1 MAEPLY
7 RIHAVA
13 EMVGISENLLRAW
26 ERRYQVVSPRRSPS
40 GYRGYSRADVELL
53 RRVTQ
58 LTREGMAIGDIAALL
73 PTLRREVKGA
83 ATAPATATPATDA
96 GGQLEGWLEAVLS
109 AARALDQAKVEEVFD
124 QAMATLPPLQVM
136 DGLLMP
142 LQLKVG
148 DLWHKGELT
157 TGQEHLVSYAV
168 RARLTAMLQAAP
180 RQSRRH
186 AVCACLATEEHDLGL
201 LSAAVRFRHHGF
213 RVTYLGARTPTEQ
226 LVEAVEQLKPDVVA
240 LSAVVDPGL
249 AELKRA
255 LAKVSAV
262 LPRGARLAVGGPGAE
277 RHQAAVDA
285 AGALLVTA
293 DSWPKLLR

>member
-58 LTREGMAIGDIAALL
+58 LTREGMAIGDIAPML

-83 ATAPATATPATDA
+83 ATAPASAAATVDA
-96 GGQLEGWLEAVLS
+96 GGRLEGWLEAVLT

-124 QAMATLPPLQVM
+124 QALATLPPVQVM

-148 DLWHKGELT
+148 DLWHQGELT
-157 TGQEHLVSYAV
+157 TGQEHLVSHAV

-180 RQSRRH
+180 RLARRH
-186 AVCACLATEEHDLGL
+186 AVCACFPSEDHDLGL
-201 LSAAVRFRHHGF
+201 LAAAVRFRHHGY

-240 LSAVVDPGL
+240 LSTVVDPGL

-255 LAKVSAV
+255 LTKVAAV
-262 LPRGARLAVGGPGAE
+262 LPRGARLVVGGPGAE
-277 RHQAAVDA
+277 RHQAAVEA
-285 AGALLVTA
+285 AGAMLVTPETWA
-293 DSWPKLLR
+293 KLLR